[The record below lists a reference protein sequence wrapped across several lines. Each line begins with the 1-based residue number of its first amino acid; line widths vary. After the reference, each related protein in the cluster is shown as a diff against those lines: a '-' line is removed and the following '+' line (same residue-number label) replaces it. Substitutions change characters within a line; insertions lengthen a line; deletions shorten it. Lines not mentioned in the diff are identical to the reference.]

1 MVFIPN
7 ASSNMYI
14 VSSLIG
20 SAIGAAV
27 VFGLAW
33 LIPGGLSPVRLAILG
48 TVIGTFLSG
57 TAEALAAYFQISQN
71 ISFWYNAR
79 SHAMDP
85 ELIKL
90 SIPFA
95 IVGLCL
101 AVVLSKSITPLS
113 LGDETAK
120 GLGVNTWL
128 IKALAM
134 VAVVILTGVSV
145 ALAGKVAFVGL
156 IIPHIARFLSGSD
169 YRWIIPVSGV
179 LGGMFLALCDI
190 LARFVNDPFETP
202 VGVITSLIGVP
213 FFLYLIKTRE
223 GLSVRNTYYRF
234 PMVLTGGILVVLT
247 AVYFSLTNGTFDM
260 SIKEV
265 FQTLLRM
272 NPNSDF
278 DLVVFE
284 FRRLVLCLVLS
295 SGLRWVWPVQLSRG
309 YPQRSCGSGHSR
321 HQCRRRHG
329 GCVVYVP
336 AARADHDDRLVRGY
350 DDADVRYR
358 WRFGGN
364 YGHIYVRQRK
374 RKAGSARLILVGIA
388 IASGFG
394 AITMFLSLKMN
405 PSDYEMAVAWL
416 AGAFTA
422 LTGSS
427 WSRCFL
433 GSSSAACHLAPLS
446 SARFVPAGRGKREE
460 CRGNR

>member
-1 MVFIPN
+1 MGFKKSLPAVILVMAPAVCFLLITASILYGAKNITMDTVWDSIFAFDSESIDHQIIVSSRLPRVVGAMLIGAFLAVSGALMQGMTRNYLASPSIMGVSDGSVFAVTLFMVFIPN

-79 SHAMDP
+79 LHAMDP

-101 AVVLSKSITPLS
+101 AVVLSKSITLLS

-190 LARFVNDPFETP
+190 LARFVNYPFETP

-213 FFLYLIKTRE
+213 FFLYLIKTR
-223 GLSVRNTYYRF
+223 
-234 PMVLTGGILVVLT
+234 GG
-247 AVYFSLTNGTFDM
+247 A
-260 SIKEV
+260 
-265 FQTLLRM
+265 
-272 NPNSDF
+272 
-278 DLVVFE
+278 
-284 FRRLVLCLVLS
+284 
-295 SGLRWVWPVQLSRG
+295 
-309 YPQRSCGSGHSR
+309 QR
-321 HQCRRRHG
+321 
-329 GCVVYVP
+329 
-336 AARADHDDRLVRGY
+336 A
-350 DDADVRYR
+350 
-358 WRFGGN
+358 
-364 YGHIYVRQRK
+364 
-374 RKAGSARLILVGIA
+374 
-388 IASGFG
+388 
-394 AITMFLSLKMN
+394 
-405 PSDYEMAVAWL
+405 
-416 AGAFTA
+416 
-422 LTGSS
+422 
-427 WSRCFL
+427 
-433 GSSSAACHLAPLS
+433 
-446 SARFVPAGRGKREE
+446 
-460 CRGNR
+460 

>member
-1 MVFIPN
+1 MGFKKSLPAVILVMAPAVCLLLIAASILYGAKNITMDTVWDSIFAFDSENIDHQIIVSSRLPRVVGAMLIGAFLAVSGALMQGMTRNYLASPSIMGVSDGSVFAVTLFMVFIPN

-20 SAIGAAV
+20 SAIGAAI

-79 SHAMDP
+79 LHAMDP

-101 AVVLSKSITPLS
+101 AIVLSKSITLLS

-134 VAVVILTGVSV
+134 LAVVILTGVSV

-169 YRWIIPVSGV
+169 YRWIVPVSGV

-213 FFLYLIKTRE
+213 FFLYLIKTR
-223 GLSVRNTYYRF
+223 
-234 PMVLTGGILVVLT
+234 GG
-247 AVYFSLTNGTFDM
+247 A
-260 SIKEV
+260 
-265 FQTLLRM
+265 
-272 NPNSDF
+272 
-278 DLVVFE
+278 
-284 FRRLVLCLVLS
+284 
-295 SGLRWVWPVQLSRG
+295 
-309 YPQRSCGSGHSR
+309 QR
-321 HQCRRRHG
+321 
-329 GCVVYVP
+329 
-336 AARADHDDRLVRGY
+336 A
-350 DDADVRYR
+350 
-358 WRFGGN
+358 
-364 YGHIYVRQRK
+364 
-374 RKAGSARLILVGIA
+374 
-388 IASGFG
+388 
-394 AITMFLSLKMN
+394 
-405 PSDYEMAVAWL
+405 
-416 AGAFTA
+416 
-422 LTGSS
+422 
-427 WSRCFL
+427 
-433 GSSSAACHLAPLS
+433 
-446 SARFVPAGRGKREE
+446 
-460 CRGNR
+460 

>member
-1 MVFIPN
+1 MRFKKSLPAVILVMAPAVCFLLIAASILYGAKNITMDTVWDSIFAFDSESIDHQIIVSSRLPRVVGAMLIGAFLAVSGALMQGMTRNYLASPSIMGVSDGSVFAVTLFMVFIPN

-20 SAIGAAV
+20 SAIGAVV

-79 SHAMDP
+79 LHAMDP

-101 AVVLSKSITPLS
+101 AVVLSKSITLLS

-169 YRWIIPVSGV
+169 YRWIVPVSGV

-190 LARFVNDPFETP
+190 LARFVNYPFETP

-213 FFLYLIKTRE
+213 FFLYLIKTR
-223 GLSVRNTYYRF
+223 
-234 PMVLTGGILVVLT
+234 GG
-247 AVYFSLTNGTFDM
+247 A
-260 SIKEV
+260 
-265 FQTLLRM
+265 
-272 NPNSDF
+272 
-278 DLVVFE
+278 
-284 FRRLVLCLVLS
+284 
-295 SGLRWVWPVQLSRG
+295 
-309 YPQRSCGSGHSR
+309 QR
-321 HQCRRRHG
+321 
-329 GCVVYVP
+329 
-336 AARADHDDRLVRGY
+336 A
-350 DDADVRYR
+350 
-358 WRFGGN
+358 
-364 YGHIYVRQRK
+364 
-374 RKAGSARLILVGIA
+374 
-388 IASGFG
+388 
-394 AITMFLSLKMN
+394 
-405 PSDYEMAVAWL
+405 
-416 AGAFTA
+416 
-422 LTGSS
+422 
-427 WSRCFL
+427 
-433 GSSSAACHLAPLS
+433 
-446 SARFVPAGRGKREE
+446 
-460 CRGNR
+460 